1 MARIAKE
8 QGILTIAVVTK
19 PFGFEGAH
27 RSRLA
32 EQGLINLKEA
42 VDAMIVIPNDRLL
55 SIVDK
60 ETTFLSAF
68 QICDDV
74 LRQAVEGISDLIT
87 MPGIINV
94 DFADVKTIMQNAGS
108 ALMGIGYGQGRKRAE
123 EAAKMAINSPLA
135 GHFHWKE
142 PKASFSPSPAD
153 RT

>member
-1 MARIAKE
+1 M
-8 QGILTIAVVTK
+8 VTK
-19 PFGFEGAH
+19 PFAFEGAH

-42 VDAMIVIPNDRLL
+42 VGAMIVIPNDRLL

-74 LRQAVEGISDLIT
+74 LRQAVEGNFRPNHNARHHQCGLRRCQNDYAERRLGSDGNRLQ
-87 MPGIINV
+87 P
-94 DFADVKTIMQNAGS
+94 
-108 ALMGIGYGQGRKRAE
+108 GRKRAE
-123 EAAKMAINSPLA
+123 GAAKMAINSPLLDISIEGAKGVLFATPA
-135 GHFHWKE
+135 G
-142 PKASFSPSPAD
+142 